1 MTRRTDYIVPV
12 LFITFASTAWA
23 QSAAVPAPSLAIE
36 AVRAAKP
43 PVIDGGIGE
52 DEWRAAPP
60 GAGFIQYEP
69 PRGGRTPG
77 QTQALG
83 LYHAGP
89 PYVAFC
95 WWGAGP
101 NSAAP
106 TQTAPGLLPDR

>member
-60 GAGFIQYEP
+60 GAGLFQHEP
-69 PRGGRTPG
+69 PRGGRSPV
-77 QTQALG
+77 QTEKRVLH
-83 LYHAGP
+83 HAGHP
-89 PYVAFC
+89 LIPV
-95 WWGAGP
+95 
-101 NSAAP
+101 SAC
-106 TQTAPGLLPDR
+106 GG